1 MYVYAGTQIQ
11 HGGMVVVGRE
21 KKNKKTK
28 QNVHFNPSC
37 RMTNLLIGWENLD
50 AARRAFCVPQ
60 LWLNENQD
68 EKGANQSVAN
78 GLRRQTIQKGP
89 PRREGRVAFDI
100 FRDAEVRGS
109 VISWH
114 SRPPLL
120 HRAAQIT
127 AARVKNCTPGCTA
140 SGGAAWIAV
149 ECLIPFYWRKYFEMS
164 LLPNLSLNLF

>member
-1 MYVYAGTQIQ
+1 M
-11 HGGMVVVGRE
+11 
-21 KKNKKTK
+21 
-28 QNVHFNPSC
+28 HFNPSC
-37 RMTNLLIGWENLD
+37 RMTNLLIGWENL
-50 AARRAFCVPQ
+50 AFCVPQ

-149 ECLIPFYWRKYFEMS
+149 ECLIPFYWRKCFEMS
-164 LLPNLSLNLF
+164 HLPNLSLNLFSRKA